1 MRTTAQGSALFV
13 ALLVAGSAAAA
24 APVRAATP
32 GTVRVIRQPAATA
45 TTGHSGEAAF
55 RAESRSP
62 SATSF
67 FCTPNGVAVFENRVH
82 IHCTTADSNGV
93 SYFAYPNTDAA
104 QTARVLSLLL
114 VAYTTTS
121 PVYIYYDPNDTSGS
135 AWGCQVADCR
145 VFTGAS
151 MVR

>member
-1 MRTTAQGSALFV
+1 MGTKAQGSALFLV
-13 ALLVAGSAAAA
+13 LLVAGGAAAA
-24 APVRAATP
+24 APARAASS

-45 TTGHSGEAAF
+45 AHSGEGAF
-55 RAESRSP
+55 SEESRSP
-62 SATSF
+62 SASSF
-67 FCTPNGVAVFENRVH
+67 LCTPSGVAVFEKRVH

-104 QTARVLSLLL
+104 QAARVLSLLL

-121 PVYIYYDPNDTSGS
+121 PVWIYYDPNDTSGS
-135 AWGCQVADCR
+135 AWGCQVGDCR